1 MIGFGGVAYALGMLP
16 ILSWILVSP
25 CHMPGLERFDLMNI
39 TCTGPVGV
47 PERCCCV
54 V

>member
-25 CHMPGLERFDLMNI
+25 CLLCWDSSALI
-39 TCTGPVGV
+39 Y
-47 PERCCCV
+47 
-54 V
+54 